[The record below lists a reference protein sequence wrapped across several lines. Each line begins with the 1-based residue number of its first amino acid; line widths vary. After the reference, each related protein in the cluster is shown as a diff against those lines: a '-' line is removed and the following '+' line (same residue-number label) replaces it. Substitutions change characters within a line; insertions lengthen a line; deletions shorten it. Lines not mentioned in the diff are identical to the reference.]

1 VLKQKN
7 GLAKMTTEEIISE
20 LRKHYNQKNVDGMA
34 RFGIVSENAFGISA
48 PVIKSFAKKIGKNHE
63 LALKLWQTGYYD
75 ARVIAFLIDD
85 PKLVTKSQMN
95 NWVRDFDSWAI
106 CDGTCCYLFR
116 KTPFAFEKIHEWADR
131 KEEFVRRTSFSLM
144 AYIAVHD
151 KKRDDK
157 DFLQFFPLIKKYSVD
172 ERNFVKKAVNW
183 ALRQIGKRSKFL
195 NKEALKLAKEIL
207 KQDSKSARWI
217 ANDAIRELVNPKTI
231 ARLKR

>member
-1 VLKQKN
+1 
-7 GLAKMTTEEIISE
+7 MTSASVIKE

-34 RFGIVSENAFGISA
+34 RFGIVSANAFGISA
-48 PVIKSFAKKIGKNHE
+48 SMIKSIAKKIGKNHE
-63 LALKLWQTGYYD
+63 LALELWNTGYYD

-95 NWVRDFDSWAI
+95 SWVRDFDSWAI

-116 KTPFAFEKIHEWADR
+116 KTPYAFDKIFEWADR
-131 KEEFVRRTSFSLM
+131 KEEFVRRTAFSLI

-157 DFLQFFPLIKKYSVD
+157 EFLQFFPLIKKYSID

-207 KQDSKSARWI
+207 TLDSKSAHWI
-217 ANDAIRELVNPKTI
+217 ANDAIRELKNPKII

>member
-1 VLKQKN
+1 MN
-7 GLAKMTTEEIISE
+7 AEEIISE

-48 PVIKSFAKKIGKNHE
+48 PVIKSFAKKIGKNHG
-63 LALKLWQTGYYD
+63 LALELWQTGYYD
-75 ARVIAFLIDD
+75 ARVVAFLIDD
-85 PKLVTKSQMN
+85 PKLVTESQMN

-172 ERNFVKKAVNW
+172 KRNFVKKAVNW

-207 KQDSKSARWI
+207 RQDSRSARWI
-217 ANDAIRELVNPKTI
+217 ANDAIRELVNPKTM

>member
-1 VLKQKN
+1 
-7 GLAKMTTEEIISE
+7 MTSKEIIKE

-34 RFGIVSENAFGISA
+34 RFGIVSANAFGISA

-63 LALKLWQTGYYD
+63 LALELWKTGYYD

-95 NWVRDFDSWAI
+95 SWVRDFDSWAI

-116 KTPFAFEKIHEWADR
+116 KTPFAFDKIFEWADR
-131 KEEFVRRTSFSLM
+131 KEEFVRRTAFSLI

-151 KKRDDK
+151 KKRDDNE
-157 DFLQFFPLIKKYSVD
+157 FLQFLPLIKKYSVD
-172 ERNFVKKAVNW
+172 ERNFARKAVNW

-195 NKEALKLAKEIL
+195 NKEALKLAKEI
-207 KQDSKSARWI
+207 KTINSKSARWI
-217 ANDAIRELVNPKTI
+217 AGDAIRELENPKI
-231 ARLKR
+231 LARLKR

>member
-1 VLKQKN
+1 
-7 GLAKMTTEEIISE
+7 MTSSEIIKE

-34 RFGIVSENAFGISA
+34 RFGIVSANAFGISA
-48 PVIKSFAKKIGKNHE
+48 PVIKSFAKKIGKNHK
-63 LALKLWQTGYYD
+63 LALELWKTGYYD

-85 PKLVTKSQMN
+85 PNLVTKSQMN

-116 KTPFAFEKIHEWADR
+116 KTPFAIDKIFEWANR
-131 KEEFVRRTSFSLM
+131 KEEFVRRTAFSLI

-151 KKRDDK
+151 KKRGDK
-157 DFLQFFPLIKKYSVD
+157 EFLQFLPLIKKYSVD

-207 KQDSKSARWI
+207 TLDSKSAKWI
-217 ANDAIRELVNPKTI
+217 ANDAIRELKNPKI
-231 ARLKR
+231 LARLKR

>member
-1 VLKQKN
+1 
-7 GLAKMTTEEIISE
+7 MTSLEIIKE
-20 LRKHYNQKNVDGMA
+20 LKKHYNQKNVDGMA
-34 RFGIVSENAFGISA
+34 RFGIVSANAFGISA

-63 LALKLWQTGYYD
+63 LALELWKTGYYD

-95 NWVRDFDSWAI
+95 SWVRDFDSWAI

-116 KTPFAFEKIHEWADR
+116 KTPFAFEKIFEWAER
-131 KEEFVRRTSFSLM
+131 KEEFVRRTAFSLI

-157 DFLQFFPLIKKYSVD
+157 EFLQFLLLIKKYSID

-207 KQDSKSARWI
+207 TLDSKSARWI
-217 ANDAIRELVNPKTI
+217 ASDAIRELKNPKI
-231 ARLKR
+231 LARLKR